1 MKLASQL
8 IDEFVAESL
17 RVKGQFFE
25 ENKERIAHTA
35 EVIAYGLRTG
45 RKILF
50 FGNGGSAADAQHL
63 AAEMVGRFGPV
74 RSPLAAIALS
84 TDSSILTAVGNDYG
98 YENVFSRQIEALGQA
113 GDTAIAI
120 STSGNSPSVLNALDT
135 ARSKNLFTIGFTGE
149 TGGKMNDRAEVLFRV
164 PSKQTP
170 RIQETHILL
179 GHVICE
185 LIDRQLFPEAYPA
198 E

>member
-1 MKLASQL
+1 MKPASQL

-17 RVKGQFFE
+17 RVKAQFFE

-35 EVIAYGLRTG
+35 EVITHGLRNG
-45 RKILF
+45 RKMLF

-98 YENVFSRQIEALGQA
+98 YEYVFARQIEALGQA
-113 GDTAIAI
+113 GDIAIGI
-120 STSGNSPSVLNALDT
+120 STSGNSPNVLHALDIS
-135 ARSKNLFTIGFTGE
+135 RSKNLFTIGFTGE
-149 TGGKMNDRAEVLFRV
+149 TGGKMTERSEVLFRV
-164 PSKQTP
+164 PSRQTP

-185 LIDRQLFPEAYPA
+185 LIDRQLFPEAYSA

>member
-1 MKLASQL
+1 MRPASQL
-8 IDEFVAESL
+8 IAEFVAESL
-17 RVKGQFFE
+17 RVKAQFFE

-35 EVIAYGLRTG
+35 EVIAHGLRTG

-63 AAEMVGRFGPV
+63 ATEMVGRFGPV

-113 GDTAIAI
+113 ATQLLLFQPAVIRQAY
-120 STSGNSPSVLNALDT
+120 STRSTLPDPKIFSPSVL
-135 ARSKNLFTIGFTGE
+135 
-149 TGGKMNDRAEVLFRV
+149 RV
-164 PSKQTP
+164 
-170 RIQETHILL
+170 R
-179 GHVICE
+179 
-185 LIDRQLFPEAYPA
+185 PA
-198 E
+198 AK